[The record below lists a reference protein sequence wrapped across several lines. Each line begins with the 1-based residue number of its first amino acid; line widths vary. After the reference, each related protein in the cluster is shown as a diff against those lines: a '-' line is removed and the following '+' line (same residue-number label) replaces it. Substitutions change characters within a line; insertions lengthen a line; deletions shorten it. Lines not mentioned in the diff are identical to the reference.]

1 MIKNIRVLEKETE
14 YNHIDIIGG
23 SFNNWHTQTEKI
35 LLEYYHKSELK
46 TIKNFLLN
54 YNFKNLMDLGC
65 GEGSWYSSY
74 KKMGFKRII
83 GIDISK
89 ERLEKAKEVGYDEVY
104 CQNAYEL
111 PLEDNSQDCII
122 SNNMI
127 LHVLQ
132 DEDKIKIF
140 QEIKRVLSNNGIFV
154 FNFPPKKS
162 HKSSKKTYLQTIE
175 VSKISELIKK
185 SGLTI
190 KKKEPSYFLFPLKG
204 AHPRL
209 AKFSTLLIYPI
220 TDAFLKKFGDIEKA
234 KEIFF
239 LVKK

>member
-1 MIKNIRVLEKETE
+1 MLEKETE
-14 YNHIDIIGG
+14 YNHIDKIGS
-23 SFNNWHTQTEKI
+23 SFKNWHTQTEKI
-35 LLEYYHKSELK
+35 LLEYYYKSELK
-46 TIKNFLLN
+46 TIKNFLFN

-74 KKMGFKRII
+74 KKIGFKRII

-89 ERLEKAKEVGYDEVY
+89 ERLEKAKELGYDEVY

-140 QEIKRVLSNNGIFV
+140 QEIKRVLSNNGIFI

-162 HKSSKKTYLQTIE
+162 RKSSEQTYFQTIE
-175 VSKISELIKK
+175 ISKISELIKK

-190 KKKEPSYFLFPLKG
+190 KKIEPSYFLFPLKG

-209 AKFSTLLIYPI
+209 AKISTSIIYPI
-220 TDAFLKKFGDIEKA
+220 TDTFLKKFGNIEKA
-234 KEIFF
+234 KEVYV